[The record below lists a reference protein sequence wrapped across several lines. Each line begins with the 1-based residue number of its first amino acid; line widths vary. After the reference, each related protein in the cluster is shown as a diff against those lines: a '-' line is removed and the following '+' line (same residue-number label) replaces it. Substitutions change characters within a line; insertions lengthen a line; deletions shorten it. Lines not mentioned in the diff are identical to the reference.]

1 MMLAAHIKLDEL
13 AIDMHI
19 MEGFLNAP
27 IIHLLNKLY
36 ERGFYK
42 RLQLYLV
49 NILNQETVDR
59 LATVSGLVKLCANVR
74 SVAVRLSALK
84 DLEEISWFKSD
95 DIADLKILASNCIN
109 LERISFDSASIEDI
123 MPLIRQAVELQRIKL
138 DCIDDGMYFSEHTN
152 VLDLYALS
160 RERNNCQTHV
170 KRLCTSTKRFIWP
183 RNGR

>member
-1 MMLAAHIKLDEL
+1 MFLERNPNIRKFATDFRFLVFLMMLAAHIKLYEL

-42 RLQLYLV
+42 RLQVYLV

-74 SVAVRLSALK
+74 SVAVVGT
-84 DLEEISWFKSD
+84 
-95 DIADLKILASNCIN
+95 
-109 LERISFDSASIEDI
+109 ERS
-123 MPLIRQAVELQRIKL
+123 
-138 DCIDDGMYFSEHTN
+138 
-152 VLDLYALS
+152 
-160 RERNNCQTHV
+160 
-170 KRLCTSTKRFIWP
+170 
-183 RNGR
+183 